1 MGAQPVSI
9 PVWGTFSV
17 KDHIRPEAFLRDVML
32 FDRLAVPYPDPDT
45 PGEWDRWRHPDERF
59 PTEDWR
65 PDRLDL
71 LLSVLGTE
79 ETAGYNGARFVKRI
93 MWNPYTWEK
102 MRSRLSLADA
112 MTGDPFTDTSL
123 AIALGRGQ
131 ELPGIVEAV
140 AAYPTAEAWRA
151 DLKPD
156 SARPADPTAAEALVL
171 LARPLMLPAPG
182 RDELDTLR
190 RAVDLARSDDYKAM
204 RTAYHDWFRGI
215 ASRLQQHDVTT
226 LADARLDP
234 ASLTEAQRELRE
246 LWEKEQATVRQ
257 ADRERLWSR
266 VEVGTV
272 SLSAAGAI
280 GLACAAA
287 LPAVG
292 VPVALLTFAGW
303 AINKWRTPKPQRSLS
318 GASMFVE
325 AHRRLD
331 FLQPPV

>member
-1 MGAQPVSI
+1 MDTEPVSI

-17 KDHIRPEAFLRDVML
+17 KDHIEPEAFLRETLL
-32 FDRLAVPYPDPDT
+32 FDRLAVPYPDPNM
-45 PGEWDRWRHPDERF
+45 PGERDRWRHPDERF
-59 PTEDWR
+59 PAEDWQ

-71 LLSVLGTE
+71 LLGILGTE
-79 ETAGYNGARFVKRI
+79 ETAGYNGARFVQRI
-93 MWNPYTWEK
+93 MWNPYTWDK
-102 MRSRLSLADA
+102 IKSRLGSADA
-112 MTGDPFTDTSL
+112 LTGNPFNDTAL
-123 AIALGRGQ
+123 GIAMGRGQ

-151 DLKPD
+151 DVKPVVNG
-156 SARPADPTAAEALVL
+156 PADPTAAEALVL
-171 LARPLMLPAPG
+171 LGRPLLMPAPG

-190 RAVDLARSDDYKAM
+190 RTVDLAQSDDYKAM

-215 ASRLQQHDVTT
+215 ASRLQQHDATT
-226 LADARLDP
+226 LADVSLDP
-234 ASLTEAQRELRE
+234 ASLREARRELGE
-246 LWEKEQATVRQ
+246 LWQREQATVRK
-257 ADRERLWSR
+257 ADRDQLWSR

-303 AINKWRTPKPQRSLS
+303 AINKWRTPKPQRSLG

-325 AHRRLD
+325 AHKRLD
-331 FLQPPV
+331 FLPPPE

>member
-1 MGAQPVSI
+1 VSI

-17 KDHIRPEAFLRDVML
+17 KDHIRPEAFLREALL

-45 PGEWDRWRHPDERF
+45 PGERDRWRHPDERF
-59 PTEDWR
+59 PAEDWD

-71 LLSVLGTE
+71 LLGVLGTE
-79 ETAGYNGARFVKRI
+79 ETAGYNGARFVQRI
-93 MWNPYTWEK
+93 FWNPHIWEK
-102 MRSRLSLADA
+102 MRSRLGSADA
-112 MTGDPFTDTSL
+112 MTGNPFYNTAL
-123 AIALGRGQ
+123 AAALGRGK

-151 DLKPD
+151 DVKPD
-156 SARPADPTAAEALVL
+156 VSGPAQPVAAEALVL
-171 LARPLMLPAPG
+171 LARPLLMPAPG

-190 RAVDLARSDDYKAM
+190 RAVDLAQSDDYKAM
-204 RTAYHDWFRGI
+204 RTAYHEWFRGI
-215 ASRLQQHDVTT
+215 ASRLQQPDATT
-226 LADARLDP
+226 LADASLDP
-234 ASLTEAQRELRE
+234 ASLGEAGRELGK
-246 LWEKEQATVRQ
+246 LWESEQATVRK
-257 ADRERLWSR
+257 ADRDRMWSR

-303 AINKWRTPKPQRSLS
+303 AINKWRVPKPQRSLG

-331 FLQPPV
+331 FLPPPK